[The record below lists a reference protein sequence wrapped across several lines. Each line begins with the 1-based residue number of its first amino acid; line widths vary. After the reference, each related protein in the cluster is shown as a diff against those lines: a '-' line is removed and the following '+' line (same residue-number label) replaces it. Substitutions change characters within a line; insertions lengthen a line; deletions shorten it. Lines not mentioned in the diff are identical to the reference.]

1 MRIIIIFIDWLIG
14 KFLIT
19 FNGDEQL
26 LMRIPLSLRLSVL
39 LAMALMA
46 SVVRAGDEPTFHLV
60 LKDHQFNPAN
70 ITVPAHTRVKLIVE
84 NQQDLPAEFESFPL
98 NREKVVT
105 GHNKIV
111 IYLSP
116 MDPGTYTFFDDF
128 HRETKGTVTAK

>member
-1 MRIIIIFIDWLIG
+1 MPTAR
-14 KFLIT
+14 
-19 FNGDEQL
+19 
-26 LMRIPLSLRLSVL
+26 SLRLLVL
-39 LAMALMA
+39 LAA
-46 SVVRAGDEPTFHLV
+46 SVTVFTVRAADEPTFHLI
-60 LKDHQFNPAN
+60 LKDHQFQPAS

-84 NQQDLPAEFESFPL
+84 NQQDMPAEFESFPL

-128 HRETKGTVTAK
+128 HRDTKGTVIAK